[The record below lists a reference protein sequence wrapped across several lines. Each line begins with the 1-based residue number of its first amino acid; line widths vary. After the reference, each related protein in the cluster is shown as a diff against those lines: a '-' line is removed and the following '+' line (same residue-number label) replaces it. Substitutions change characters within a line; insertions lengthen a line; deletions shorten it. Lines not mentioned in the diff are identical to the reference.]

1 MKEFDIRP
9 DVLFKKYLRLA
20 ESDAKT
26 YFSDVPR
33 NEIKCPAC
41 LSDGDSAFN
50 KNGFT
55 YKECPECRT
64 LFVSPRPSAD
74 AFNRYYIESDSSKFW
89 ANRFY
94 KETAAARREKIWK
107 PKAAMIKS
115 LMDRKNLLDANL
127 IDIGGGYGLFAE
139 EMFLLTG
146 KEVTVIEP
154 APHLAEVCREKG
166 MRVIECFLEEI
177 EASALPAAPRFYVC
191 FELFEHLHD
200 PGLFLKQ
207 LRRVMSK
214 DDVFVFTTL
223 SGVGADIRALWQD
236 SKSVV
241 PPHHLNFFNPFSIN
255 ILLENNGFML
265 LETTTP
271 GRLDVDILCNNREH
285 IKDRFWQ
292 IFVEHADPYQKES
305 MQCLLASTGFSSHM
319 MVVSCIH

>member
-9 DVLFKKYLRLA
+9 DALFENYLRLA
-20 ESDAKT
+20 ESDAKK
-26 YFSDVPR
+26 YFSDAPR
-33 NEIKCPAC
+33 NQIKCPAC
-41 LSDGDSAFN
+41 RSDGNSIFN
-50 KNGFT
+50 KAGFT
-55 YKECPECRT
+55 YQECPECRT

-89 ANRFY
+89 ATKFY

-107 PKAAMIKS
+107 PKAKMIRS
-115 LMDRKNLLDANL
+115 IMDRKNLLDANL
-127 IDIGGGYGLFAE
+127 VDIGGGYGLFAE
-139 EMFLLTG
+139 EMSLLTG
-146 KEVTVIEP
+146 KDVTVIEP
-154 APHLAEVCREKG
+154 APHLAEACREKG
-166 MRVIECFLEEI
+166 LPVIECFLEEI
-177 EASALPAAPRFYVC
+177 ETSALPETPRFYVS

-207 LRRVMSK
+207 LRRVMAK

-241 PPHHLNFFNPFSIN
+241 PPHHLNFFNPFSIK
-255 ILLENNGFML
+255 ILLENNGFTT

-271 GRLDVDILCNNREH
+271 GRLDIDILCNNRKH

-292 IFVEHADPYQKES
+292 IFVEQANLDQKES
-305 MQCLLASTGFSSHM
+305 MQSLLASTGFSSHM